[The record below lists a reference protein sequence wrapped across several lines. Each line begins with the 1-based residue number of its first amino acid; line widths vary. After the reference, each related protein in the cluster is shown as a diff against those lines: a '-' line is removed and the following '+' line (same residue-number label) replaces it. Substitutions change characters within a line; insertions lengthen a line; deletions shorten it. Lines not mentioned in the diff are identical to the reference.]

1 MALYS
6 LARFRVRAD
15 ARMDAEKAM
24 FEHTSTVR
32 QTLPDVMVTIYRD
45 PEQPARYTAMVRAD
59 AAKAEAAYRDVLRSA
74 LAAHVDGEIEFEHS
88 ELVTSSDLQRR
99 RR

>member
-15 ARMDAEKAM
+15 ARADAETAM
-24 FEHTSTVR
+24 FEHTSSVR
-32 QTLPDVMVTIYRD
+32 QKLPDVMVTIYRD
-45 PEQPARYTAMVRAD
+45 PEQPTHYTAIVRAD
-59 AAKAEAAYRDVLRSA
+59 AAKAEAAYRDVLR
-74 LAAHVDGEIEFEHS
+74 AAIGPHVVGEIAFEHS